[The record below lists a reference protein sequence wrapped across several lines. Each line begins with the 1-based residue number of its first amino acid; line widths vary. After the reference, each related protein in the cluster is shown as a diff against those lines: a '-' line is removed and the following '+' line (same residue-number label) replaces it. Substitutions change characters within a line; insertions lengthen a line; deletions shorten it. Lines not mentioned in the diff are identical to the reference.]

1 MLERPCAG
9 PRTDAWHARCSDA
22 VAQHSP
28 SWRTKQQKEL
38 YMELC
43 ILKFSGT
50 HDADRAV
57 QDVLEAQADGQ
68 PWLHEVG
75 VVRRPLIG
83 KISIS
88 ATYEDDSTDV
98 KQGEIASDVEDAGA
112 MTGYLIGS
120 LVGPLHAEMA
130 ALEGSMQARGLGE
143 ALEDKLLHVDDIKQ
157 VLPRGSSALV
167 LVASPEINDQL
178 VETFKEWSPE
188 VIRRDVAEEV
198 AQRLHALEQR
208 TRTMQQ
214 EA

>member
-1 MLERPCAG
+1 MVIEA
-9 PRTDAWHARCSDA
+9 A
-22 VAQHSP
+22 
-28 SWRTKQQKEL
+28 KEL
-38 YMELC
+38 DMELC

-50 HDADRAV
+50 HDADRTFQEILGA
-57 QDVLEAQADGQ
+57 EADRH

-83 KISIS
+83 RISIS
-88 ATYEDDSTDV
+88 ATYEDDPTEV
-98 KQGEIASDVEDAGA
+98 KQGEVASDVENAGA

-130 ALEGSMQARGLGE
+130 ALEGSIRARGLGD

-178 VETFKEWSPE
+178 VEMLAPWSPE

-198 AQRLHALEQR
+198 ARRLHVLEER
-208 TRTMQQ
+208 ARTMQQ
-214 EA
+214 EASS

>member
-1 MLERPCAG
+1 
-9 PRTDAWHARCSDA
+9 
-22 VAQHSP
+22 
-28 SWRTKQQKEL
+28 
-38 YMELC
+38 MEIC

-50 HDADRAV
+50 HDADHAL
-57 QDVLEAQADGQ
+57 QEVLDAQADRQ

-83 KISIS
+83 RISIS
-88 ATYEDDSTDV
+88 ATYEDDSTEV
-98 KQGEIASDVEDAGA
+98 KQGDLAGDVEAAGA

-130 ALEGSMQARGLGE
+130 ALEGSMQARGLGD

-167 LVASPEINDQL
+167 LVASPEVNDQFF
-178 VETFKEWSPE
+178 EMFKERSPQ

-198 AQRLHALEQR
+198 ARRLHALEERARHVQP
-208 TRTMQQ
+208 